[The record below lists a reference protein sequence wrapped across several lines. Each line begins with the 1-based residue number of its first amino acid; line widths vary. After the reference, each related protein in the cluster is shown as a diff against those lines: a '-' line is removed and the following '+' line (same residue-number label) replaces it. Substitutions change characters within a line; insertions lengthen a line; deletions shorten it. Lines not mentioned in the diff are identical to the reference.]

1 MPIEGRR
8 FHKGEKPHHVYDRYR
23 GHNKY
28 NQYFYI
34 RVAIIEEI
42 DLDKYEMTIQWVG
55 KRGVRDKIPISF
67 PYVGPAGIIGML
79 PEKGALGIFAFMDEG
94 EGKGNPIC
102 VGFLPA
108 GLSTAL
114 NFNDVQIYPD
124 SLPTSDVNKILY
136 KFRKLSYGDVIISS
150 PLFASFFLNSNVEI
164 HDAVQDSFIIR
175 QGDQSIIS
183 TSLNN
188 FIFADGISINMG
200 HVIRNGLELYD
211 KDGTRLDN
219 KGSILTIPESKDII
233 CITKDGEPIDYQT
246 EYYTEYRIDVDEFGN
261 GKLDLN
267 DINSSSVS
275 LNNPIVTFVLGN
287 YIGSDRINRQ
297 QYGRNLKASLFK
309 SYNDANGDF
318 SLEIANDKNG
328 IDEAGTIGLAYA
340 LHFLD
345 SKCFLGIDKEG
356 HYYMNLPASSSN
368 NDLGAGSSMSILAQ
382 GSLKEVWGSNAAENN
397 SWNLSTNGGVIWDLG
412 AHSPSRNSRSF
423 EMKTSRGIY
432 FEINGADDDG
442 YSKREEITG
451 NTLESISGDATS
463 VSSNFTL
470 EVNGLKTEKIGGSF
484 SESIQSDKNTNVL
497 GVYTETVVKEKQC
510 KFGKRKTTIT
520 TGNDELEITKGNR
533 EEMIILGKKI
543 STVRTGNIE
552 QNVNIGNHETSIT
565 TGNYKVNVSAGN
577 ITHET
582 SAGTVNISG
591 TSAKIKGNISIAADA
606 PIVKLGG
613 ALLIGGV
620 VSGLPGKITHYDF
633 VTGAPLK
640 GSLKVSAG

>member
-1 MPIEGRR
+1 MSIEGRR

-55 KRGVRDKIPISF
+55 KRGARDKIPISF

-108 GLSTAL
+108 GLNTGL

-150 PLFASFFLNSNVEI
+150 PLFASLFLNSNVEI
-164 HDAVQDSFIIR
+164 HDAAQDSFVIR

-188 FIFADGISINMG
+188 FVFADGISINMG
-200 HVIRNGLELYD
+200 HVIRNELELYD

-219 KGSILTIPESKDII
+219 NGSILTIPESKDII

-261 GKLDLN
+261 GRLDLN

-287 YIGSDRINRQ
+287 YIGSDKINRQ
-297 QYGRNLKASLFK
+297 QYGQNLKASLFK

-368 NDLGAGSSMSILAQ
+368 NDLGAGSSMSTLAQ
-382 GSLKEVWGSNAAENN
+382 GSLKEIWGSNATENN

-470 EVNGLKTEKIGGSF
+470 EVNALKTEKIGGSS
-484 SESIQSDKNTNVL
+484 SESIQSDKNTNVM
-497 GVYTETVVKEKQC
+497 GIYTENVIVEKQC
-510 KFGKRKTTIT
+510 EFGKRKTTIT
-520 TGNDELEITKGNR
+520 TGDDELDIQKGNLK
-533 EEMIILGKKI
+533 EFIVLGNKETTIQKGDIKETISVGNKKIKLLKGNYEIDILGGNVKI
-543 STVRTGNIE
+543 GTKVGSVEVSGN
-552 QNVNIGNHETSIT
+552 SI
-565 TGNYKVNVSAGN
+565 AL
-577 ITHET
+577 
-582 SAGTVNISG
+582 
-591 TSAKIKGNISIAADA
+591 KGNISANIDSKL
-606 PIVKLGG
+606 VKIGSG
-613 ALLIGGV
+613 ALIGGV
-620 VSGLPGKITHYDF
+620 VSGLPGKMSHYDYI
-633 VTGAPLK
+633 TGAPLK
-640 GSLKVSAG
+640 GSLKVSVG